1 MDFEDEI
8 IKLSDLLI
16 EQSETYSEAL
26 IKLQKLTKD
35 IAHEVILRAIEQKKN
50 SEAKQIGRAH
60 V

>member
-50 SEAKQIGRAH
+50 IID
-60 V
+60 

>member
-8 IKLSDLLI
+8 IKLSDLII

-50 SEAKQIGRAH
+50 KE
-60 V
+60 

>member
-1 MDFEDEI
+1 MDFEDKI

-50 SEAKQIGRAH
+50 KE
-60 V
+60 

>member
-26 IKLQKLTKD
+26 IKLKKLKKD

-50 SEAKQIGRAH
+50 KE
-60 V
+60 

>member
-35 IAHEVILRAIEQKKN
+35 IAHEVILRAIEQNKN
-50 SEAKQIGRAH
+50 KE
-60 V
+60 

>member
-35 IAHEVILRAIEQKKN
+35 IAHEVILRDIEQKKN
-50 SEAKQIGRAH
+50 KE
-60 V
+60 

>member
-35 IAHEVILRAIEQKKN
+35 IANEVILRAIEQKKN
-50 SEAKQIGRAH
+50 KE
-60 V
+60 

>member
-16 EQSETYSEAL
+16 EQSETYSEAW

-50 SEAKQIGRAH
+50 KE
-60 V
+60 

>member
-26 IKLQKLTKD
+26 IKLRKLTKD

-50 SEAKQIGRAH
+50 KE
-60 V
+60 

>member
-26 IKLQKLTKD
+26 IKLQKLTND

-50 SEAKQIGRAH
+50 KE
-60 V
+60 

>member
-35 IAHEVILRAIEQKKN
+35 IDNTLKK
-50 SEAKQIGRAH
+50 Q
-60 V
+60 

>member
-16 EQSETYSEAL
+16 DQSETYSEAL

-50 SEAKQIGRAH
+50 KE
-60 V
+60 

>member
-26 IKLQKLTKD
+26 IKLQKFTKD

-50 SEAKQIGRAH
+50 KE
-60 V
+60 

>member
-1 MDFEDEI
+1 MDFDDEI

-50 SEAKQIGRAH
+50 KE
-60 V
+60 

>member
-16 EQSETYSEAL
+16 EQSKTYSEAL

-50 SEAKQIGRAH
+50 KE
-60 V
+60 

>member
-35 IAHEVILRAIEQKKN
+35 IAHEVILRAIEQKK
-50 SEAKQIGRAH
+50 
-60 V
+60 

>member
-35 IAHEVILRAIEQKKN
+35 VAHEVILRAIEQKKN
-50 SEAKQIGRAH
+50 K
-60 V
+60 

>member
-50 SEAKQIGRAH
+50 
-60 V
+60 

>member
-35 IAHEVILRAIEQKKN
+35 IAHEVILRAIEQKK
-50 SEAKQIGRAH
+50 SKE
-60 V
+60 

>member
-26 IKLQKLTKD
+26 IKLQELTKD

-50 SEAKQIGRAH
+50 KE
-60 V
+60 

>member
-35 IAHEVILRAIEQKKN
+35 TAHEVILRAIEQKKN
-50 SEAKQIGRAH
+50 KE
-60 V
+60 